1 LNDFGSNCL
10 GDRSDL
16 ADEVGLAMA
25 VLEAEDKTG
34 SARAQN
40 ARPAIVIPF
49 RVKGPLRKGLVGT
62 PAGPQTIEPHAR
74 DALLQAIARSRRWIE
89 AILKGEAATFEA
101 TGANV
106 ANREDDRQAR
116 FQWQRAFAG
125 YDEAFG
131 VGFYANPAT
140 TRRWDPRR

>member
-10 GDRSDL
+10 GDRSGL

-49 RVKGPLRKGLVGT
+49 RVKGPLRKGLAGT

-101 TGANV
+101 IASAKGSCRA
-106 ANREDDRQAR
+106 ACSFPDPARLSIAARRRGDRGQ
-116 FQWQRAFAG
+116 G
-125 YDEAFG
+125 S
-131 VGFYANPAT
+131 
-140 TRRWDPRR
+140 